1 MSVRVSLFYF
11 HFSGFTLW
19 LVIAVRYQLFYL
31 FDLFKIAFVKQGQ
44 AVGYFVYFAEIMV
57 CQDNSMIFG
66 AFGHKYPELFGY
78 DRGDAAERFVEQDIR
93 SRTEKGG
100 FDFQVTLL
108 SGRYF
113 TDTRGSEAEKHFV
126 GKKAFPVFRSDTKFC
141 YL

>member
-1 MSVRVSLFYF
+1 
-11 HFSGFTLW
+11 
-19 LVIAVRYQLFYL
+19 
-31 FDLFKIAFVKQGQ
+31 
-44 AVGYFVYFAEIMV
+44 
-57 CQDNSMIFG
+57 MIFG